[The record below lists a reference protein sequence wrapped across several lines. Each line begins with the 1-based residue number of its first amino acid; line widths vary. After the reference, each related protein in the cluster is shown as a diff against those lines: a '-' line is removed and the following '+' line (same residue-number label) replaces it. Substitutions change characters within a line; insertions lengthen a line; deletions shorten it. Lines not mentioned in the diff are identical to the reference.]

1 LSNGKSLLVLTVG
14 SEIKDPEV
22 SVIMALYNEERFVAQ
37 AIASVLNQTYASFEL
52 VIVDDKSKDRSLEIA
67 RRYEVDGRVRIL
79 TNSENR
85 GVSYARNKGIKQSK
99 GRLIAFLDSDDV
111 YRKDKLELQIHEI
124 SREGSY
130 KDEVVYTN
138 YYKFDEEGRIT
149 TPKKLDSTSI
159 NTKVT
164 VSALIREVVD
174 PMFATLLC
182 LKDALLEVGLFDET
196 LRIREDYELMLR
208 LARIRFFVG
217 ILEPLYGYRM
227 VRSSMMHSAP
237 KRESYRVK
245 LRIIERQLQLD
256 PELLNGADGAEIR
269 RQIAK
274 CLIAIRG
281 YRSAFT
287 YTLRNPRMLGDF
299 YYCFRRHG
307 DLSEQASS
315 T

>member
-1 LSNGKSLLVLTVG
+1 MNGKSLLALTLG
-14 SEIKDPEV
+14 SEIKNPEV
-22 SVIMALYNEERFVAQ
+22 SVIMALYNEERYVAQ
-37 AIASVLNQTYASFEL
+37 AIESVLNQTYANFEL

-67 RRYEVDGRVRIL
+67 RGYEADGRVRIL

-85 GVSYARNKGIKQSK
+85 GVAYTRNKGVKQSK
-99 GRLIAFLDSDDV
+99 GRLIAFVDSDDV
-111 YRKDKLELQIHEI
+111 YRKDKLELQIQEI
-124 SREGSY
+124 LREGSY

-138 YYKFDEEGRIT
+138 YYKFNEEGEIT
-149 TPKKLDSTSI
+149 TPKKLEPTRIDTR
-159 NTKVT
+159 VT

-182 LKDALLEVGLFDET
+182 LRETLLEVGLFDET
-196 LRIREDYELMLR
+196 LRIREDYEFMLR
-208 LARIRFFVG
+208 LARIRLFVG
-217 ILEPLYGYRM
+217 ILEPLYGYRT

-237 KRESYRVK
+237 MRESYRVK
-245 LRIIERQLQLD
+245 LRIIERQLQLN
-256 PELLNGADGAEIR
+256 PELLSGADGAEIR

-287 YTLRNPRMLGDF
+287 YTLKDPRMLGDF
-299 YYCFRRHG
+299 YYCYRRHG
-307 DLSEQASS
+307 NLSQRASS